1 MQQDLT
7 DMATGMTCRLI
18 LRDRLLTQIFAR
30 KMIRSVNSEETLLTP
45 WEGMDSESS
54 TIWSQENSHAN
65 LSNTMLMCQV
75 IHIGRIDLSLPI
87 LMTTPAGNAEEMEPL
102 LRKLE
107 ISTSTTSKLPII
119 FLLESSSL

>member
-18 LRDRLLTQIFAR
+18 LRDRRLTQIFVQ
-30 KMIRSVNSEETLLTP
+30 KMIRSENSEETLLTP

-54 TIWSQENSHAN
+54 TIWSLENSHAN

-75 IHIGRIDLSLPI
+75 IHIGRIDQSLPI